1 MSADT
6 QKKVT
11 ECFNPATGEKIG
23 ESNLNTVEE
32 LISCIRHAKKVQP
45 DWAAMPIR
53 ERISI
58 IRNIRTYIVE
68 NAPRIAKI
76 ISRDSG
82 KVCVDA
88 LATEVLPA
96 AMAVSYYMKNAK
108 RFLKPEKLSS
118 GNLLM
123 ANKRSKIY
131 RKPFGVV
138 GVISPWNY
146 PFGIPFSEV
155 IMALLAGNAVI
166 LKTASETQLV
176 GRILEECINSAGL
189 PDGIFH
195 YVNLPGRVAGDA
207 FLENGIDKLFFIGSV
222 AVGKYLMK
230 KASETLTPVVLEL
243 GGNDAMIVCKDAD
256 LEKAAAG
263 AVWAGFS
270 NTGQSC
276 ASVERIYVHE
286 SVYDSFLMM
295 LKEKVGVLRVGFDD
309 DFNMDMGSMT
319 TQKQVETVKK
329 HFEDA
334 VEKGATIFAQSQ
346 CPKDS
351 KGSFLPATVLTD
363 VNHDMLL
370 MQDETFGPV
379 VGVMEFADINEAIRL
394 ANDSYLGLSGS
405 IWSSNRRKA
414 IRIAKQINAGAVM
427 INDHLMSHGLAET
440 PWGGFK
446 ESGIGRTH
454 GKLGFD
460 EMTEPQVIV
469 NDIMPFTKRNL
480 WWHPFSERLY
490 NGLLGIIYV
499 LYGKGIR
506 NKSSGL
512 WNLLRIVNRYFSK

>member
-11 ECFNPATGEKIG
+11 ECCNPATGEKIG

-32 LISCIRHAKKVQP
+32 LISCIQHSKEVQP
-45 DWAAMPIR
+45 GWAAVPIR

-68 NAPRIAKI
+68 NASGIAEI
-76 ISRDSG
+76 ISRNNG
-82 KVCVDA
+82 KVRVDA

-118 GNLLM
+118 GSLLI

-131 RKPFGVV
+131 RKPFGVI
-138 GVISPWNY
+138 GIISPWNY

-176 GRILEECINSAGL
+176 GRILEECINSADL
-189 PDGIFH
+189 PNGIFH
-195 YVNLPGRVAGDA
+195 YVNLPGRVTGDV

-243 GGNDAMIVCKDAD
+243 GGNDAMIVCRDVD

-276 ASVERIYVHE
+276 ASVERIYV
-286 SVYDSFLMM
+286 
-295 LKEKVGVLRVGFDD
+295 
-309 DFNMDMGSMT
+309 
-319 TQKQVETVKK
+319 
-329 HFEDA
+329 
-334 VEKGATIFAQSQ
+334 
-346 CPKDS
+346 
-351 KGSFLPATVLTD
+351 
-363 VNHDMLL
+363 
-370 MQDETFGPV
+370 
-379 VGVMEFADINEAIRL
+379 
-394 ANDSYLGLSGS
+394 
-405 IWSSNRRKA
+405 
-414 IRIAKQINAGAVM
+414 
-427 INDHLMSHGLAET
+427 
-440 PWGGFK
+440 
-446 ESGIGRTH
+446 
-454 GKLGFD
+454 
-460 EMTEPQVIV
+460 
-469 NDIMPFTKRNL
+469 
-480 WWHPFSERLY
+480 
-490 NGLLGIIYV
+490 
-499 LYGKGIR
+499 
-506 NKSSGL
+506 
-512 WNLLRIVNRYFSK
+512 

>member
-11 ECFNPATGEKIG
+11 ECCNPATGEKIG

-32 LISCIRHAKKVQP
+32 LISCIQHSKEVQP
-45 DWAAMPIR
+45 GWAAVPIR

-68 NAPRIAKI
+68 NASGIAEI
-76 ISRDSG
+76 ISRNNG
-82 KVCVDA
+82 KVRVDA

-118 GNLLM
+118 GSLLI

-131 RKPFGVV
+131 RKPFGVI
-138 GVISPWNY
+138 GIISPWNY

-176 GRILEECINSAGL
+176 GRILEECINSADL
-189 PDGIFH
+189 PNGIFH

-207 FLENGIDKLFFIGSV
+207 FLENGIDKLFFTGSV

-230 KASETLTPVVLEL
+230 KTSETLTPVVLEL
-243 GGNDAMIVCKDAD
+243 GGNDAMIVCRDAD

-295 LKEKVGVLRVGFDD
+295 LKEKVGALRVGFDD

-319 TQKQVETVKK
+319 TQKQVETVQK
-329 HFEDA
+329 HIEDA
-334 VEKGATIFAQSQ
+334 VEKGAKLFIQSQ
-346 CPKDS
+346 YPKDS
-351 KGSFLPATVLTD
+351 KGLFLPATVLTD

-379 VGVMEFADINEAIRL
+379 VGVMKFANIDEALQL

-469 NDIMPFTKRNL
+469 NDIMPFAKRNL
-480 WWHPFSERLY
+480 WWYPFSERLY
-490 NGLLGIIYV
+490 IGLLGIIYV

-506 NKSSGL
+506 NKSYGL